1 MTVIVGNGV
10 DNVLAG
16 TDDADTIDGLG
27 GDDRLSGRAGDDL
40 LDGGAGRDTLI
51 GGAGGDT
58 LTGGADA
65 DIYVV
70 GDLLDSIVELDGG
83 GIDRVAATV
92 GFTLPAFVENLSFR
106 GAAGLDGTG
115 NDLGNRIYGNV
126 GANVLDGAAGNDVLR
141 GGAGDDTLIGGLGD
155 DDLVGGT
162 GADAMTGG
170 DGNDYYDIDDFADTV
185 TEVAGGGDDT
195 IRTSIGGTLAAEV
208 ETMILT
214 GPADL
219 GATGNDLANAITG
232 NNGDNT
238 IYGGLGDDRLS
249 GRGGLDYLD
258 GQDGA
263 DVMIGGTGNDVYVVD
278 DAGDVVVEAAGGG
291 IGDHVLSSISY
302 VLEAEIESLTLTGTA
317 DIDAIGNAVGNS
329 IDGNDG
335 NNRILALSGTDTIDA
350 GAGDD
355 LIDGGDGGDYMTGG
369 AGADIFVASARSEGG
384 SGADAITDFE
394 VGVDRI
400 DVSSFGFR
408 SLDDIPAISG
418 ATDAELQFDAI
429 SYLVLIGV
437 DSASLS
443 AADFIFAT

>member
-1 MTVIVGNGV
+1 MTVITGNAA

-16 TDDADTIDGLG
+16 TNDADTIDGLG

-51 GGAGGDT
+51 GGAGSDT

-70 GDLLDSIVELDGG
+70 GDPLDTIIEFDGG
-83 GIDRVAATV
+83 GTDRVAATV
-92 GFTLPAFVENLSFR
+92 DFTLGAFVENLSFR
-106 GAAGLDGTG
+106 GAADLDGTG
-115 NDLGNRIYGNV
+115 NGLGNRIYGNV
-126 GANVLDGAAGNDVLR
+126 GANVLDGASGDDVLR

-170 DGNDYYDIDDFADTV
+170 DGNDYYEVDDIGDTV
-185 TEVAGGGDDT
+185 TEVAGGGIDT
-195 IRTSIGGTLAAEV
+195 IRTSIGGALVAEV
-208 ETMILT
+208 ETMILV

-219 GATGNDLANAITG
+219 GATGNDLANTITG
-232 NNGDNT
+232 NNGANT

-263 DVMIGGTGNDVYVVD
+263 DVMIGGTGSDVYVVD
-278 DAGDVVVEAAGGG
+278 DAGDVVVELAGGG
-291 IGDHVLSSISY
+291 TGDHVLSSISY

-335 NNRILALSGTDTIDA
+335 DNRILALSGTDTIDA

-394 VGVDRI
+394 IGVDRI

-408 SLDDIPAISG
+408 SLGDIPAISG
-418 ATDAELQFDAI
+418 AVDAELQFNDI

-437 DSASLS
+437 DSASLT
-443 AADFIFAT
+443 AADFIFAS